1 MAGEPV
7 YLDVTDLPELAR
19 AAEEVR
25 ASNQPRVL
33 RRGMDEIAVLMP
45 LRKRRAK
52 RGFSREDY
60 EAFLASA
67 GSWKGIVDV
76 EQFKRDNARQK
87 RVPGRRPVQL

>member
-25 ASNQPRVL
+25 TTNKPRVL
-33 RRGMDEIAVLMP
+33 RRGTDEIAVLMP
-45 LRKRRAK
+45 LRKRRGGRAI
-52 RGFSREDY
+52 SREDY

-87 RVPGRRPVQL
+87 RIPGRRPVEL